1 MPSNCFVL
9 LLLLQAIDEFK
20 HFFFTNNIFQFFT
33 VMMCCSCC
41 CRQTFAE
48 RQGNT
53 NIGGKTMGGKYLST
67 VGVDVSE
74 WTYCKK
80 KSKYGKVTFSTWD
93 FGGQV
98 SNGSVSYL

>member
-1 MPSNCFVL
+1 
-9 LLLLQAIDEFK
+9 
-20 HFFFTNNIFQFFT
+20 
-33 VMMCCSCC
+33 
-41 CRQTFAE
+41 
-48 RQGNT
+48 
-53 NIGGKTMGGKYLST
+53 MGGKYLST

-98 SNGSVSYL
+98 SNGSVSYLQFCGCRGVGNLSVL